1 MNFVSLLWI
10 LIWGGMFS
18 DISYLGSI
26 HAFSNPLAL
35 LQSVRPLFP
44 IAAVYLGLMWILA
57 ARSRFPFAKTPLGF
71 MFYYSLIGIFSSVLL
86 SPQKAVSIYWAAL
99 YISPFLVI
107 WIVIDKPEILE
118 SLKKIT
124 YINYA
129 VVIFISMSLIPEVIR
144 IGGSD
149 EKFTQIY
156 ALPFHLGEIRANG
169 VGRFALLA
177 FIVAF
182 VRMVFESKKRK
193 YLWIVVILP
202 SLFLLAQTRSRTSLL
217 GLAVVSILFVF
228 LKGIDWRFLF
238 IGPGAAYIIWL
249 SGIKWRLHGQVEK
262 IMDLT
267 GREYTWQRG
276 LEQIKQSPVFG
287 WGFHADRLM
296 LRSEHMHN
304 SYLHAAIH
312 SGLVGAVFFVAA
324 LIGIWALIIRSGVF
338 RLVRRGLAA
347 DKPILIESLLIV
359 SFLTERSFFESTAAF
374 YGVDLLILVPA
385 MAFIIV
391 WAQAN
396 PAEESSGAPA
406 PGGAFRRAD
415 TIKPTGGFAGK
426 N

>member
-1 MNFVSLLWI
+1 MTFVSLLWI

-18 DISYLGSI
+18 DISSLGSI
-26 HAFSNPLAL
+26 HGLLNPLAL
-35 LQSVRPLFP
+35 VQGIRPLFP
-44 IAAVYLGLMWILA
+44 IAAVYLGLMWILVT
-57 ARSRFPFAKTPLGF
+57 RSLFPFAKTPLGF
-71 MFYYSLIGIFSSVLL
+71 MFYYSLTGLFSSILL
-86 SPQKAVSIYWAAL
+86 SPQKVVSVYWAAL

-107 WIVIDKPEILE
+107 WMAIDKSEILK
-118 SLKKIT
+118 SLKRIT

-129 VVIFISMSLIPEVIR
+129 VVIFIAMSLIPEVIR

-149 EKFTQIY
+149 ERFTQIY
-156 ALPFHLGEIRANG
+156 SLPFHLGEIRANG

-177 FIVAF
+177 FIIAF
-182 VRMVFESKKRK
+182 VRMVFEGKKKK

-217 GLAVVSILFVF
+217 GLAVVSVLFVF

-238 IGPGAAYIIWL
+238 VGPGAAYIIWL

-276 LEQIKQSPVFG
+276 LEQIKQSPFFG

-296 LRSEHMHN
+296 LRAEHMHN

-324 LIGIWALIIRSGVF
+324 LVSLWVLIIRSGVF

-347 DKPILIESLLIV
+347 DKPILIESLLII
-359 SFLTERSFFESTAAF
+359 SFLTERSFFESTA
-374 YGVDLLILVPA
+374 
-385 MAFIIV
+385 
-391 WAQAN
+391 
-396 PAEESSGAPA
+396 
-406 PGGAFRRAD
+406 
-415 TIKPTGGFAGK
+415 
-426 N
+426 